1 MLFQDR
7 VAIVTGAGRGIGREH
22 ALLLASEGASVV
34 VNDLGGGTDGSGTD
48 AGPAAEVAAEIRGAG
63 GVAVA
68 NTDDVSDWEGAA
80 RLVAQAVDEFGRLDV
95 LINNAGILRDR
106 MLVNLSEDEWDV
118 VMRVNAKGHVAPLR
132 HAAAHWRARAK
143 AGEKV
148 RASVVNTSS
157 PSGLFANVGQSNYGA
172 AKTAVAGLTMIA
184 AKELAPYGVRVNAI
198 APAARTRLT
207 GAVSGGD
214 GDRES
219 TEFDAMD
226 PGNVSPWVAYLASEE
241 CSISGRCFVVYGG
254 SIVLVEPWH
263 ATASL
268 VTDGRW
274 SLDELVQRGP
284 ELAAVEIHSN
294 NPFGY

>member
-22 ALLLASEGASVV
+22 ALLLASEGASIV
-34 VNDLGGGTDGSGTD
+34 VNDLGGGTDGSGADT
-48 AGPAAEVAAEIRGAG
+48 GPAAEVAAEIRAAG

-132 HAAAHWRARAK
+132 HAAAHWRGRAK
-143 AGEKV
+143 AGETV
-148 RASVVNTSS
+148 RAAVVNTSS
-157 PSGLFANVGQSNYGA
+157 PSGLFANVGQTNYGA

-207 GAVSGGD
+207 GAISD
-214 GDRES
+214 GDREAP
-219 TEFDAMD
+219 EFDSMD
-226 PGNVSPWVAYLASEE
+226 PGNVSPWVAYLACDE
-241 CSISGRCFVVYGG
+241 CTITGRCFVVYGG
-254 SIVLVEPWH
+254 SIVLVEPWR
-263 ATASL
+263 ASASL
-268 VTDGRW
+268 VTEGRW
-274 SLDELVQRGP
+274 SLDELVRRGP
-284 ELAAVEIHSN
+284 ELAEVEIHSN

>member
-1 MLFQDR
+1 MMFQDR

-34 VNDLGGGTDGSGTD
+34 VNDLGGGTDGSGND
-48 AGPAAEVAAEIRGAG
+48 AGPAAAVAAEIRDAG

-80 RLVAQAVDEFGRLDV
+80 RLVAQAIEEFGRLDV

-143 AGEKV
+143 AGETV

-157 PSGLFANVGQSNYGA
+157 PSGLFANVGQTNYGA

-207 GAVSGGD
+207 GASSEGG
-214 GDRES
+214 REP

-226 PGNVSPWVAYLASEE
+226 PCNVSPWVAYLVSDE
-241 CSISGRCFVVYGG
+241 CSITGRCFVVYGG
-254 SIVLVEPWH
+254 SVVLVEPWR
-263 ATASL
+263 ATASI
-268 VTDGRW
+268 VNAGRW
-274 SLDELVQRGP
+274 SLDELVRRGP
-284 ELAAVEIHSN
+284 ELASVEIESN

>member
-34 VNDLGGGTDGSGTD
+34 VNDLGGGTDGSGADT
-48 AGPAAEVAAEIRGAG
+48 GPAAEVADEIVAAG

-132 HAAAHWRARAK
+132 HAAAHWREPRQGRRDGAGLGGQHVVALGAVRQRRPDQLRRGQDGRRRADDDRRQGVGAVRRARQRHRARGPNSAARAR
-143 AGEKV
+143 APTATSEADRV
-148 RASVVNTSS
+148 RPDGPWPTCRRGSPTSRPTS
-157 PSGLFANVGQSNYGA
+157 ARS
-172 AKTAVAGLTMIA
+172 
-184 AKELAPYGVRVNAI
+184 
-198 APAARTRLT
+198 PAA
-207 GAVSGGD
+207 
-214 GDRES
+214 
-219 TEFDAMD
+219 
-226 PGNVSPWVAYLASEE
+226 ASS
-241 CSISGRCFVVYGG
+241 CTAGRSCC
-254 SIVLVEPWH
+254 VEPWR
-263 ATASL
+263 ADRDRC
-268 VTDGRW
+268 TDGRW
-274 SLDELVQRGP
+274 SLDELVRRGP
-284 ELAAVEIHSN
+284 ELADVEIHSN
-294 NPFGY
+294 NPFGF